1 MTSNTDNSTQSQVRP
16 TALSDEDLDQLSSP
30 GSAQTFQNQVLINTE
45 NEDDNEEE
53 DGEFL
58 VLFNPHG
65 VGGECRYNSHCRGGN
80 TKYFLGLKYF
90 PRQRE
95 MCPQEREIHVRKAI
109 KKKKN
114 DRYQY
119 AAAPLTSAMWTET
132 VLTED
137 SAGTTSADTAG
148 GAGTTCRPRY
158 QTDHLQASLPN

>member
-109 KKKKN
+109 KALRRKKMTDIN
-114 DRYQY
+114 INMQLHHS
-119 AAAPLTSAMWTET
+119 PLQCGRRLS
-132 VLTED
+132 
-137 SAGTTSADTAG
+137 
-148 GAGTTCRPRY
+148 
-158 QTDHLQASLPN
+158 